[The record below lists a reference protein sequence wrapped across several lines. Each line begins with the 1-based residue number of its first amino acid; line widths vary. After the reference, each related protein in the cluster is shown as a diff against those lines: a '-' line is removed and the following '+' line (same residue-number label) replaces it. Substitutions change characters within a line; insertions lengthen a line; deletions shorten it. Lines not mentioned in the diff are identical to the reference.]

1 MNPHRTPSDQGASH
15 SAAHCPAGSGRL
27 YKGAAW
33 ARGAPCGPGS
43 SRFPHRRA
51 QFGHE
56 DSALVPWAPELSC
69 HQSLNVERGRG
80 GGSSISSQLTWGP
93 EPQTGRLY
101 ALRDGPGSRSL
112 VVISKDAV
120 SLLCSGGFGGQ
131 WSQDLQAAPPAVP
144 MRPLAQGGDFRVGGV
159 RIPLDAEVG
168 CWGRAGGCVL
178 LASESWRP
186 AFPASAS
193 RRRWAPPSLGSAP
206 LPSDSLPTSPHPG
219 PPAGFQEAASEL
231 KPSVRVSELLPL

>member
-144 MRPLAQGGDFRVGGV
+144 MRPLAQGGDFRVGGSGYPWML
-159 RIPLDAEVG
+159 RLA
-168 CWGRAGGCVL
+168 AGGGQGAVSCWL
-178 LASESWRP
+178 LSP
-186 AFPASAS
+186 GGQ
-193 RRRWAPPSLGSAP
+193 PSP
-206 LPSDSLPTSPHPG
+206 LLHPG
-219 PPAGFQEAASEL
+219 GAGHPQALVLPPFPVTHCPPPPTLGPLQGFRKQRQS
-231 KPSVRVSELLPL
+231 